1 MCGIMD
7 LFPGALRGLGFSAA
21 PMVLSIIG
29 TVGTRQV
36 WIYGFFPMHRSISV
50 LFVSYPVSWLL
61 TIVMQVTC
69 YLILKKRLFA
79 QIGMSG
85 K

>member
-1 MCGIMD
+1 MVFADFLLGTTWK
-7 LFPGALRGLGFSAA
+7 PGND
-21 PMVLSIIG
+21 
-29 TVGTRQV
+29 
-36 WIYGFFPMHRSISV
+36 IYGIFPMHRSLSV